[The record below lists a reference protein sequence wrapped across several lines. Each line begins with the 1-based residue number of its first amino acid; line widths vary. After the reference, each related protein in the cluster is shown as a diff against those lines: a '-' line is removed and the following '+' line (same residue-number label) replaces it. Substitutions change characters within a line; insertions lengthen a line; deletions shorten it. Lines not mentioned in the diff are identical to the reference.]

1 MCSRCDGLH
10 LSRYGRC
17 LQRVSLLWDA
27 LNWRRALLP
36 AWISSPLLPIRKST
50 SPFPSSVPS
59 NSSILSDSYAIIL
72 LTRCPHSHVNCWNQN
87 KKTESITG
95 FRLFD
100 FHPFRRVPSMINE
113 ISVPSFVERCNNIS
127 DSIWTAGQCSRRT
140 SLACSI
146 CASIKFPNSSGPLTK
161 GIAASTACSRSLSVP
176 SSGRSPQR
184 QSFLQL
190 PRPLKLE
197 DCLIIWG

>member
-1 MCSRCDGLH
+1 MFQVRWVTLIPVWEVFTAGIPTMGCIELAEGITSRMDIITTITH
-10 LSRYGRC
+10 TEIHITFS
-17 LQRVSLLWDA
+17 
-27 LNWRRALLP
+27 
-36 AWISSPLLPIRKST
+36 IIRT
-50 SPFPSSVPS
+50 IQLI
-59 NSSILSDSYAIIL
+59 NIIRLICIIL

-146 CASIKFPNSSGPLTK
+146 CASIKFPNSSGLLTK
-161 GIAASTACSRSLSVP
+161 GNAASTACSRSLSVP